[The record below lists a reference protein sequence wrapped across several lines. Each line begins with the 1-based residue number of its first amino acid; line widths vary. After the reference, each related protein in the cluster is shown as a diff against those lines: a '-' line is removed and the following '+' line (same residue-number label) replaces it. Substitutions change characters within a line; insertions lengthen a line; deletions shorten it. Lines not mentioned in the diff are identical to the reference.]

1 MRWLKQ
7 IVRRMD
13 KWTCWTPWHLDL
25 VQYDKPYCNYVK
37 RAYFDRGKKKKKIF
51 TWTLHNIKQNEEE
64 RDLNQQSLYCSC
76 I

>member
-1 MRWLKQ
+1 
-7 IVRRMD
+7 MD

-37 RAYFDRGKKKKKIF
+37 RAYFDRGKKKKRS
-51 TWTLHNIKQNEEE
+51 LLG
-64 RDLNQQSLYCSC
+64 LNTILNKTKKKE